1 MNADNALQDN
11 LSSNLVPMAQV
22 EMSDPDQSWYSR
34 KENNNEHKWN
44 WSVV

>member
-22 EMSDPDQSWYSR
+22 EMSDPDQS
-34 KENNNEHKWN
+34 
-44 WSVV
+44 